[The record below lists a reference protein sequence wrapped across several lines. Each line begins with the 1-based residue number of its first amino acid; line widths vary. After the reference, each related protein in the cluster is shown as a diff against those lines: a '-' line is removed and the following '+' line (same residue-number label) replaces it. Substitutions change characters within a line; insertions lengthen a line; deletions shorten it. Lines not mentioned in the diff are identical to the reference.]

1 MRSNGE
7 VPPSGGID
15 CFFCSLLLLA
25 PGSVG
30 PTFPTCLLQSHLK
43 PQTSLSFS
51 TRKRKFCFKTF
62 TAESGCSSITHPILP
77 VVCRVHISS
86 CCLASPRLGLG
97 TAVGP
102 RSRPHWSRPHWSR
115 PRCLGKRRRRRSHHK
130 GETLDAAECGRL
142 WEGGGGWQHELGYK
156 GRVFLSPS
164 RCWLSCTGANS
175 CWSRAVPSQKSSRQR
190 CSSRL
195 VAKQA

>member
-15 CFFCSLLLLA
+15 CFFCSLLQLA
-25 PGSVG
+25 PGSGG
-30 PTFPTCLLQSHLK
+30 PRFPTCLLQNHLK

-51 TRKRKFCFKTF
+51 SRKRKFCFKTL

-77 VVCRVHISS
+77 VLCRVHISL

-97 TAVGP
+97 TAVGL
-102 RSRPHWSRPHWSR
+102 RSRPRWSR

-130 GETLDAAECGRL
+130 GETLDAAECGRQCR
-142 WEGGGGWQHELGYK
+142 EGGGGWQHELGYK

-175 CWSRAVPSQKSSRQR
+175 CWSRAVPSQKSSWH
-190 CSSRL
+190 CYSSRL
-195 VAKQA
+195 VSKQA